1 MDITELLAFSV
12 KNKAS
17 DLHLSSGLPP
27 MIRVHGDV
35 RRINLPPMEHK
46 AVHAMVYDIMNDA
59 QRKHYEDNF
68 ECDFSFEI
76 PNLARFRVNAFNQNR
91 GAGAVFR
98 TIPSKVLT
106 LEDLNAPRVFKDI
119 SEYPRGIVLVTGP
132 TGSGKSTT
140 LAAMINHIN
149 ENQHAHILT
158 VEDPIEFVHESK
170 KCLINQR
177 EVGPHTHSFSNALR
191 SALREDPDVILVGEM
206 RDLETI
212 RLALTAAETG
222 HLVFGTLHTS
232 SAAKTI
238 DRVVDVFPAAEKE
251 MVRSML
257 SESLRAVIS
266 QTLLKTKDGAGRVA
280 AHEIMIGTPAI
291 RNLIRESKVAQMYS
305 AIQTGAQ
312 LGMQTLDQCLLD
324 LVRRNVVSAI
334 EARGKA
340 ANKDAFPGA

>member
-1 MDITELLAFSV
+1 MDITQLLAFSV

-17 DLHLSSGLPP
+17 DLHLSAGLPP

-35 RRINLPPMEHK
+35 RRINVEPLEHK
-46 AVHAMVYDIMNDA
+46 QVHAMVYDIMNDT
-59 QRKHYEDNF
+59 QRKHYEEF
-68 ECDFSFEI
+68 LEIDFSFEI
-76 PNLARFRVNAFNQNR
+76 DGLARFRVNAFNHQR

-98 TIPSKVLT
+98 TIPSKILS
-106 LEDLNAPRVFKDI
+106 LEQLNAPKIFGDLALK
-119 SEYPRGIVLVTGP
+119 PRGMVLVTGP

-140 LAAMINHIN
+140 LAGMIDHCNDNRPDHI
-149 ENQHAHILT
+149 IT
-158 VEDPIEFVHESK
+158 IEDPIEFVHECK
-170 KCLINQR
+170 RCLINQR
-177 EVGPHTHSFSNALR
+177 EVHRDTLGFSEALR

-238 DRVVDVFPAAEKE
+238 DRIVDVFPAAEKE

-266 QTLLKTKDGAGRVA
+266 QTLLKKVGGGRVA

-291 RNLIRESKVAQMYS
+291 RNLIREGKIAQMYS
-305 AIQTGAQ
+305 SIQTGQAQ
-312 LGMQTLDQCLLD
+312 GMQTLDQCLSD
-324 LVRRNVVSAI
+324 MVSRGLVSKE
-334 EARGKA
+334 EARFKA
-340 ANKDAFPGA
+340 QNKDAL